1 MLPVERGDG
10 QAAVRQSGYR
20 LRIDTKFHGVMLAKP
35 GHHPKIELNP
45 SCRFAMTGNTTR
57 IIGSTDIHLRSIV
70 RSSEEYR
77 KMAMTMSGE
86 YELAAPPQTVWEKL
100 NDPAM
105 LKACIPGCE
114 QLDKTSDTEF
124 QAVATVKIGPVKAK
138 FKGKVTLSDLDP
150 PNGYKISGQ
159 GDGGVAGF
167 AKGGATLKLTPKN
180 GGTLL
185 SYNVDA
191 QIGGKLAQLGQ
202 RLINGAAKKVA
213 GDFFESFAK
222 AVNPPAG

>member
-1 MLPVERGDG
+1 
-10 QAAVRQSGYR
+10 
-20 LRIDTKFHGVMLAKP
+20 
-35 GHHPKIELNP
+35 
-45 SCRFAMTGNTTR
+45 
-57 IIGSTDIHLRSIV
+57 
-70 RSSEEYR
+70 
-77 KMAMTMSGE
+77 MAMTMNGE
-86 YELAAPPQTVWEKL
+86 YELQVPPQTVWEKL
-100 NDPAM
+100 NDPTT

-167 AKGGATLKLTPKN
+167 AKGGATVRLSPKN

-202 RLINGAAKKVA
+202 RLVNGAAKKVA
-213 GDFFESFAK
+213 DDFFTNFAN
-222 AVNPPAG
+222 AVNPKAT

>member
-1 MLPVERGDG
+1 
-10 QAAVRQSGYR
+10 
-20 LRIDTKFHGVMLAKP
+20 
-35 GHHPKIELNP
+35 
-45 SCRFAMTGNTTR
+45 
-57 IIGSTDIHLRSIV
+57 
-70 RSSEEYR
+70 
-77 KMAMTMSGE
+77 MAMTMSGE
-86 YELAAPPQTVWEKL
+86 YQLPVSREIIWEKL
-100 NDPAM
+100 NDPAT

-114 QLDKTSDTEF
+114 ELDKLSDTEF
-124 QAVATVKIGPVKAK
+124 QAVATTKIGPVKAK

-167 AKGGATLKLTPKN
+167 AKGGATVKLEPKD

-185 SYNVDA
+185 SYAVEA

-213 GDFFESFAK
+213 DEFFQNFAAAVSPK
-222 AVNPPAG
+222 AS